1 MHVVSISDLRKARK
15 LHDRLLFG
23 GLNVS
28 IENRKGSVRHWYDKA
43 TNTSGTTKMLYPYGY
58 VKGSIG
64 SDGDHVDVFIGP
76 NPNATHAFVI
86 DQMRSPDFTTF
97 DEQKVMLG
105 FDDADEAKKAYLLHF
120 DNEKFFGKM
129 KAMPFAE
136 FARKVLSTSQSKP
149 LVKSRVE
156 VVTPETIRRTP
167 MMRGPGAKLIIVDD
181 LSKAGGPFIGPKG
194 GKWADA
200 QHTIPWKETKSKRA
214 RKAEPIKATR
224 ATVGEYDTTFETGKS
239 VEVRFIRNTIKSP
252 NMGERFQQH
261 IEPAGRYMTHVPNA
275 KNLPPNMEAGTV
287 RFKNPLV
294 IESNP
299 DPDRH
304 YDENS
309 WKVQLSRE
317 FGGKKGKA
325 LSRAVAAAGY
335 DGIITVQKA
344 KRGIPAHTGEIVDL
358 TGFDKPTPKAAPST
372 FDKEPWQ
379 MSLADYKEAASK
391 CYMLEGDRSRTPVD
405 IIELKKDGELDPVS
419 GYDAHTQK
427 TLLGGDQHDK
437 RYYEPAKDGR
447 VTIYRAMTGDRIRP
461 GDYVTN
467 SKAYA
472 EDHLAAALRGEGK
485 VVAIPNVKL
494 SELQAMNPN
503 EFFYTPE
510 SITKHDSIESYHEE
524 QARTAL
530 KEGKL
535 SQAEFDKIHGKDYG
549 EQKSAMKVESGKLSI
564 PEAVPKSIASRTR
577 KLIKD
582 VEQAVQQF
590 NWGEIDRLQL
600 SKIANR
606 AYDYVGK
613 KVAPSA
619 PGGYRDV
626 EHLNDKIDAL
636 KKQAS
641 DELRS
646 ERRQLRLEAERKRLA
661 PPPVREGDAA
671 LQQWLKE
678 LRIKKSLPTYFI
690 KAGGPYIGPRGG
702 KWADPKHTIPWVSG
716 TLAYA
721 SRTMHRGYSEQ
732 MDRVQDII
740 EGVKSGDD
748 KSIKEAAKLMAQPLK
763 GFTGVIV
770 PAPRSNK
777 GKAALLPLAEAI
789 VKEGAGKKAVGAISR
804 TSAVE
809 SSRQR
814 RKAGKP
820 GLTISEHA
828 DTMAVDLSGIDKDTP
843 IMLVDDMFTTG
854 KTLLAA
860 AKKLREAGH
869 KGPIHAAVAGHYIE
883 DPKSHPDP
891 FKAVEIQTREEPVP
905 VGTKQKSGAFEAEL
919 HHGTDAAPFR
929 KFDKTKIGTNR
940 DEGHLGHA
948 AYFST
953 DPNISRSNKTH
964 IKAQVRLKKPLRIS
978 YPKWEADK
986 SKLASE
992 ALGLPETLSG
1002 KALSDAAKK
1011 RGYDGIILDYS
1022 PVGYHHQEV
1031 AVFDPGKAKITEAA
1045 KKSLPNYFIKAL
1057 PHRYKRRWKNA
1068 KGEWEY
1074 EYEEPK
1080 RTTGRTGAVQISERD
1095 IHRTVNRILAK
1106 IKWTKDGRGMIDPK
1120 KAANEDSD
1128 FVGRVEVRRPNG
1140 MKLRAPVTARYVGET
1155 AGVSGAYL
1163 QDSFEERQLQYIRL
1177 NIPVG
1182 YHRKEDLAQ
1191 QIRSK
1196 LAHEMTHQK
1205 DPQILRGAKA
1215 IGSGT
1220 EAYKEY
1226 RNRPTEV
1233 TASIKEISRDLTD
1246 KEAVGWLRK
1255 MYQQYEAEKEK
1266 NPDAKPPSVYKWAM
1280 GNSKIWATAEDNKTY
1295 NDKNRKRVMRAIFDV
1310 AEGIMEGRIK
1320 PIEKSARIISIAE
1333 LRKAAEQIYY
1343 GPRGGK
1349 YLDPEHKIPYRERK
1363 GRAKGK
1369 AEAKGRGRRKATEP
1383 TSDPGWKKEGDSY
1396 TGYGGRVKLQKY
1408 GKKWAIEIDGKSYPM
1423 GQATFD
1429 EAEKLFASYQ
1439 KAQQKKIAAERRG
1452 VKAEVKMRQIDRA
1465 KGRVERAEARV
1476 ADAEKRLKEVQSRK
1490 KRDVDLSTP
1499 IELEPGKPQSFE
1511 ETIQAAVKTYG
1522 ADFVRES
1529 VDKVARQVG
1538 QRADDNLRER
1548 ATKAANDKRIQELI
1562 GKAEGLQQ
1570 ELRQRKEVKRS
1581 VVQRVAESLRK
1592 DEYAYQVATRE
1603 AMGATE
1609 DAIEDLT
1616 HLAVEADKTA
1626 NPSMTKAVARAV
1638 LKGAAGPFLF
1648 GFIDNFLLYLA
1659 GSGID
1664 TALATMGFSAAAV
1677 AGLGNAVSDS
1687 IGQAASDRLEGLL
1700 DKVGLGEE
1708 EAGGLLSEKTE
1719 KRIKAASSVVG
1730 VFAGALAGMVPLLFG
1745 VSFGKSGRLVIGR
1758 DLLFKGARPP
1768 GSGWHPIPGGKKGG
1782 FRRKAAKGYDYW
1794 YPEGQGPGKVAR
1806 GTEPGKFV
1814 PREFTEAEFAAGEF
1828 DRDPAHWQFVRLPG
1842 QTAIVGW
1849 TQGGVDPKSK
1859 HPVKMAGR
1867 EHRLYQI
1874 VNAEAEPGW
1883 ARLRNVNDPD
1893 DNPLI
1898 QHERV
1903 YPVKHGLAPTRR
1915 RPADKPTWNPGQAP
1929 TGPKTGPVTG
1939 SEKTIP
1945 AYAESTAK
1953 KGSALS
1959 KVESGV
1965 YPIRMIRYF
1974 AEDADGVP
1982 RVKERWAMAMPDAD
1996 KVKLIKEFAPMVRK
2010 VARQTIK
2017 SFGIE
2022 KTSET
2027 EADLQSAAMEG
2038 LLHAIDQYPGGVSF
2052 AKHAK
2057 FLSDQEARLHAARE
2071 FAGGMAMPKRHARLI
2086 RGFIAARA
2094 EAARI
2099 YETDKPTAEQ
2109 TAQVWKLH
2117 KRDIHEGLIT
2127 GKNQPLPMGRYDLV
2141 AGDIKERGKEQPGK
2155 VEWAEHLGAFID
2167 GQAKEEGTDFFD
2179 RGMGL
2184 YEGHGV
2190 AGVGMS
2196 EHEKIIVR
2204 HDLDP
2209 ILADMRAYKWTEG
2222 YRTYK
2227 TDASEIIKKMIGLD
2241 GEPES
2246 AANIA
2251 KNISIE
2257 FLSQNEW
2264 RPLSERAMRR
2274 MVPVVFERAVAEL
2287 RRRVLRS
2294 ETKGIIERAIGRAI
2308 PEQEVKRGFR
2318 WHDSLKARAK
2328 ALTRVEIQ
2336 AWRHRQREIL
2346 KRAEQVAIRDGDQER
2361 AAAMRTAHDRI
2372 KTIGIKRARMLAAE
2386 FMLRTA
2392 PASAEWFRTAEPLPV
2407 EIPKG
2412 AAHSAI
2418 IVTRTHPVTGA
2429 QQKIRVHSLSDLR
2442 LRKSEVFGSVP
2453 DIEVIQMIAHYP
2465 LLSKLVFGSDDPA
2478 ALAPTLDREVV
2489 LELMGLL

>member
-1 MHVVSISDLRKARK
+1 MANVISISDLRKARK
-15 LHDRLLFG
+15 LHNRIKFG
-23 GLNVS
+23 GLDVS
-28 IENRKGSVRHWYDKA
+28 IENRKGSIRHWYDKA

-58 VKGSIG
+58 VRGSMG
-64 SDGDHVDVFIGP
+64 NDGDHVDVFIGP
-76 NPNATHAFVI
+76 NENATHAFVI
-86 DQMRSPDFTTF
+86 DQMRSPEFKEF

-105 FDDADEAKKAYLLHF
+105 FDDADKAKKAYLLHF
-120 DNEKFFGKM
+120 DNEKFFGSM
-129 KAMPFAE
+129 KVMPFAE
-136 FARKVLSTSQSKP
+136 FARKVLSTSERKP
-149 LVKSRVE
+149 LVKGLTLSEFAERVLGRPLPAHA
-156 VVTPETIRRTP
+156 VLFTDQ
-167 MMRGPGAKLIIVDD
+167 LI
-181 LSKAGGPFIGPKG
+181 KAGPFIGPRG

-200 QHTIPWKETKSKRA
+200 KQTIPWKETKPKRA
-214 RKAEPIKATR
+214 RKAEPQS
-224 ATVGEYDTTFETGKS
+224 KS
-239 VEVRFIRNTIKSP
+239 S
-252 NMGERFQQH
+252 
-261 IEPAGRYMTHVPNA
+261 
-275 KNLPPNMEAGTV
+275 
-287 RFKNPLV
+287 
-294 IESNP
+294 
-299 DPDRH
+299 
-304 YDENS
+304 
-309 WKVQLSRE
+309 
-317 FGGKKGKA
+317 
-325 LSRAVAAAGY
+325 
-335 DGIITVQKA
+335 
-344 KRGIPAHTGEIVDL
+344 
-358 TGFDKPTPKAAPST
+358 

-379 MSLADYKEAASK
+379 MSLAEYKEAAGK
-391 CYMLEGDRSRTPVD
+391 RYMLEGDRSRTPAD
-405 IIELKKDGELDPVS
+405 IIELKKDGEFDPVS
-419 GYDAHTQK
+419 DYDAHTQK

-549 EQKSAMKVESGKLSI
+549 V
-564 PEAVPKSIASRTR
+564 
-577 KLIKD
+577 
-582 VEQAVQQF
+582 
-590 NWGEIDRLQL
+590 
-600 SKIANR
+600 
-606 AYDYVGK
+606 
-613 KVAPSA
+613 
-619 PGGYRDV
+619 
-626 EHLNDKIDAL
+626 
-636 KKQAS
+636 
-641 DELRS
+641 
-646 ERRQLRLEAERKRLA
+646 
-661 PPPVREGDAA
+661 
-671 LQQWLKE
+671 
-678 LRIKKSLPTYFI
+678 KKSLPTYFIKAGGPFIGPRGGKWKDPQHMIPWEEPKPKRKYERRPQEREKVLSKRAVAPEAALLAQHVCAAMRQELNLHETFDIAKKELRDSYKGDHYYEDKKKRVKALKKDIEYAVSVRQAQQLINGASKLRTKEEAAKFLKDNPKVYAKISEGVSLLVSGEDFSERSSTIKESVERARKDLQGHQQAIDGSLRKPATTDTDEIASKYNLGEVRINPNISLHVRKFLAGMISNGMDDLAEALGSAKIHHGALSIAVNAETAQAAPGYGYGARYVHSGYVRRFWEKDWYKNYLPSSRTAKEARPPTIEIDMELSYSFAHEFGHALMEAYSYAEGREKESPELYAAFKDAMTAIRDSSMGKRTAEGEKAEYWGSYPEVWARSFEQYVGTKLARKGKVNTLLTKTYYDDKVFEGVFHEQGEFARDIEPKLDKWLALARESGLLKKAFSYFI

-702 KWADPKHTIPWVSG
+702 KWADPQHTIPWVSG

-721 SRTMHRGYSEQ
+721 SRTMHRGYSGQ

-748 KSIKEAAKLMAQPLK
+748 KSIKEAAKLMAKPLK
-763 GFTGVIV
+763 GFTGVVI

-804 TSAVE
+804 ISAVE

-828 DTMAVDLSGIDKDTP
+828 DTMAVDLSGIDKDAP

-869 KGPIHAAVAGHYIE
+869 KGPIHAAVAGHYVE

-929 KFDKTKIGTNR
+929 KFDKEKIGSAT
-940 DEGHLGHA
+940 DPGHLGHA
-948 AYFST
+948 VYLST

-978 YPKWEADK
+978 LPKWEANK

-1031 AVFDPGKAKITEAA
+1031 AVFDSGKAKITEAA
-1045 KKSLPNYFIKAL
+1045 KKS
-1057 PHRYKRRWKNA
+1057 
-1068 KGEWEY
+1068 
-1074 EYEEPK
+1074 
-1080 RTTGRTGAVQISERD
+1080 
-1095 IHRTVNRILAK
+1095 
-1106 IKWTKDGRGMIDPK
+1106 
-1120 KAANEDSD
+1120 
-1128 FVGRVEVRRPNG
+1128 
-1140 MKLRAPVTARYVGET
+1140 
-1155 AGVSGAYL
+1155 
-1163 QDSFEERQLQYIRL
+1163 
-1177 NIPVG
+1177 
-1182 YHRKEDLAQ
+1182 
-1191 QIRSK
+1191 
-1196 LAHEMTHQK
+1196 
-1205 DPQILRGAKA
+1205 
-1215 IGSGT
+1215 
-1220 EAYKEY
+1220 
-1226 RNRPTEV
+1226 
-1233 TASIKEISRDLTD
+1233 
-1246 KEAVGWLRK
+1246 
-1255 MYQQYEAEKEK
+1255 
-1266 NPDAKPPSVYKWAM
+1266 
-1280 GNSKIWATAEDNKTY
+1280 
-1295 NDKNRKRVMRAIFDV
+1295 
-1310 AEGIMEGRIK
+1310 
-1320 PIEKSARIISIAE
+1320 ARIISIAD

-1369 AEAKGRGRRKATEP
+1369 VEAKGKGRRKKTEP

-1452 VKAEVKMRQIDRA
+1452 VKANVKMRQIDRA

-1490 KRDVDLSTP
+1490 KRDVDLSTTL
-1499 IELEPGKPQSFE
+1499 ELTSGEPRSFE

-1522 ADFVRES
+1522 ADFVRQS
-1529 VDKVARQVG
+1529 VDKVAGEVG
-1538 QRADDNLRER
+1538 RRADDNLRER
-1548 ATKAANDKRIQELI
+1548 AAKAANDKRIQELI
-1562 GKAEGLQQ
+1562 AKVEALRPPAKAPQLQ
-1570 ELRQRKEVKRS
+1570 EATPEEKERQRLLVERVKREGKQEKPNRS
-1581 VVQRVAESLRK
+1581 VIEKVAQALRK

-1616 HLAVEADKTA
+1616 HLAVEEDKTA
-1626 NPSMTKAVARAV
+1626 QPSMMKAITRSV

-1664 TALATMGFSAAAV
+1664 SALATMGFSAAAV

-1687 IGQAASDRLEGLL
+1687 IGQAASDRLEGML
-1700 DKVGLGEE
+1700 DKIGLGED
-1708 EAGGLLSEKTE
+1708 EAGGVLSEKTE
-1719 KRIKAASSVVG
+1719 KRIKAASSVAG

-1745 VSFGKSGRLVIGR
+1745 VSFGKSERYVIRR
-1758 DLLFKGARPP
+1758 DLLFKASRPS
-1768 GSGWHPIPGGKKGG
+1768 GGGWHPIPGGKKGG
-1782 FRRKAAKGYDYW
+1782 FRRHTPKGYEYW
-1794 YPEGQGPGKVAR
+1794 YPEEQGAGKGAR

-1814 PREFTEAEFAAGEF
+1814 PREFSEAEFASGEF
-1828 DRDPAHWQFVRLPG
+1828 DKDPAHWQFVRLPG

-1849 TQGGVDPKSK
+1849 SQGGVDPKSK
-1859 HPVKMAGR
+1859 HPVKIAGR

-1874 VNAEAEPGW
+1874 VNAEVEPGW
-1883 ARLRNVNDPD
+1883 ARLRNVNDPED
-1893 DNPLI
+1893 QPLI
-1898 QHERV
+1898 QQERV
-1903 YPVKHGLAPTRR
+1903 YPVKHGLAARKGGART
-1915 RPADKPTWNPGQAP
+1915 KPVWNPGEAP
-1929 TGPKTGPVTG
+1929 TGPKAGPVIG
-1939 SEKTIP
+1939 SEKKIP
-1945 AYAESTAK
+1945 PYAESTAK
-1953 KGSALS
+1953 PGSALS
-1959 KVESGV
+1959 RVESGK
-1965 YPIRMIRYF
+1965 YPVRTVRYF

-1982 RVKERWAMAMPDAD
+1982 RMRERQAMAMPDAD

-2010 VARQTIK
+2010 IARQTIK

-2052 AKHAK
+2052 ARHAK
-2057 FLSDQEARLHAARE
+2057 FLSDQYARLHAARE
-2071 FAGGMAMPKRHARLI
+2071 FAGGMSMPRRHARLI

-2094 EAARI
+2094 EAARMF
-2099 YETDKPTAEQ
+2099 ETDKPTAEQ
-2109 TAQVWKLH
+2109 TARVWKLN

-2127 GKNQPLPMGRYDLV
+2127 GKNEPLPMNRYGLR
-2141 AGDIKERGKEQPGK
+2141 AGDIVTGKEQPGK

-2167 GQAKEEGTDFFD
+2167 GQAKAEGSEYFD
-2179 RGMGL
+2179 SGVGL

-2209 ILADMRAYKWTEG
+2209 ILEDMRNYKWTEG

-2227 TDASEIIKKMIGLD
+2227 TDAAEIIKKMIGLD
-2241 GEPES
+2241 GEPQS
-2246 AANIA
+2246 AAAIA
-2251 KNISIE
+2251 QDISIE
-2257 FLSQNEW
+2257 FLSQNAW

-2274 MVPVVFERAVAEL
+2274 MIPVVLERALAEIRRRTVLPETKGVIERAV
-2287 RRRVLRS
+2287 
-2294 ETKGIIERAIGRAI
+2294 GRAF
-2308 PEQEVKRGFR
+2308 PEQEAKRGLR

-2328 ALTRVEIQ
+2328 ALTREEIRT
-2336 AWRHRQREIL
+2336 WRHRQREIL
-2346 KRAEQVAIRDGDQER
+2346 KRAEQVAIRDGDSIR
-2361 AAAMRTAHDRI
+2361 AKAMRDAHERI
-2372 KTIGIKRARMLAAE
+2372 NSIGLRRARMLAAE

-2407 EIPKG
+2407 EVPKG
-2412 AAHSAI
+2412 EAHSSI

-2429 QQKIRVHSLSDLR
+2429 QQRVRVHSLSDLR

-2453 DIEVIQMIAHYP
+2453 DMGVIQMIMHYP
-2465 LLSKLVFGSDDPA
+2465 LLSRLVFGSDDPA

-2489 LELMGLL
+2489 LELMGML